1 MLRALYKGAIDFPEH
16 NSSAS
21 SDYIK
26 GDITQNE
33 HPSQRIPKT
42 QPEEQNLLTVIL
54 INRDRMNTACYFLA
68 MQFASDI
75 VLTETTTMQQN
86 ETGSQL
92 ILKGTTTIGVVC
104 KDGVILA
111 SDTRVTMGFYIAH
124 KFGKKVYKIDEHL
137 GMTIAGTVADAQR
150 VVDILTAN
158 AQLYRINLNRPMPV
172 SSAARLV
179 ANLLFS
185 ARYIPLATQVLIG
198 GVDETGPHVFNLDP
212 FGSLT
217 EEKSVSTGSGS
228 PIAYGILEDKYRED
242 MTIEELLPIVMK
254 AVNAAMKRDVASGN
268 SYNVTVIDKNGYRE
282 LSEEEKSKLLVK

>member
-1 MLRALYKGAIDFPEH
+1 
-16 NSSAS
+16 
-21 SDYIK
+21 
-26 GDITQNE
+26 
-33 HPSQRIPKT
+33 
-42 QPEEQNLLTVIL
+42 
-54 INRDRMNTACYFLA
+54 MNTECYFLA
-68 MQFASDI
+68 MQFASDL
-75 VLTETTTMQQN
+75 VLKETTIMTQN
-86 ETGSQL
+86 GTASQL
-92 ILKGTTTIGVVC
+92 TLKGTTTIGVVC

-111 SDTRVTMGFYIAH
+111 SDTRVTMGFYVAH

-150 VVDILTAN
+150 VVDILTAT

-185 ARYIPLATQVLIG
+185 ARYIPLATQVLVG
-198 GVDETGPHVFNLDP
+198 GVDNTGPHVFNLDP

-242 MTIEELLPIVMK
+242 MTVEELLPIVLK

-282 LSEEEKSKLLVK
+282 LNEEEKNKLLVK

>member
-1 MLRALYKGAIDFPEH
+1 MIQS
-16 NSSAS
+16 NSAS
-21 SDYIK
+21 
-26 GDITQNE
+26 
-33 HPSQRIPKT
+33 
-42 QPEEQNLLTVIL
+42 NLAL
-54 INRDRMNTACYFLA
+54 R
-68 MQFASDI
+68 
-75 VLTETTTMQQN
+75 
-86 ETGSQL
+86 
-92 ILKGTTTIGVVC
+92 GTTTIGVVC

-111 SDTRVTMGFYIAH
+111 SDTRVTMGFYVAH
-124 KFGKKVYKIDEHL
+124 KQGKKVYKIDDHI

-158 AQLYRINLNRPMPV
+158 AQLYKINMNRPMPI

-185 ARYIPLATQVLIG
+185 ARYIPLATQVLVG
-198 GVDETGPHVFNLDP
+198 GVDETGSHIFNLDP

-242 MTIEELLPIVMK
+242 MPVVEMIPIIVT

-268 SYNVTVIDKNGYRE
+268 SYNVIVIDKNGYRE
-282 LSEEEKSKLLVK
+282 LSEEEKKLPLAK